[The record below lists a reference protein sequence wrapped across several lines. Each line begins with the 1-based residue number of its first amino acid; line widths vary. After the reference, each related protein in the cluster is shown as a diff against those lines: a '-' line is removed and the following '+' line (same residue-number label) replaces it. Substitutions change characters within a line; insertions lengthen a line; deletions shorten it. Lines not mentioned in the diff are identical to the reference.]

1 MPREFSSRQQRPAC
15 GSSRPSD
22 REMIHRGFNA
32 QLASTRP
39 VVGDHVRPGLL
50 AVTLAVLAGLA
61 AAEPP
66 RRPKSTHPIV
76 GTWAF
81 MVPDTDCE
89 ETYYMRRDG
98 TSLVTSG
105 EEVSESIYQIDDE
118 PSAKGF
124 YKSRDR
130 LVKDNGKMDCSGE
143 VMKVG
148 KEVTNYIRF
157 HPSGDMIIICRDESL
172 EACFG
177 PLHRVQGQ
185 DS

>member
-1 MPREFSSRQQRPAC
+1 
-15 GSSRPSD
+15 
-22 REMIHRGFNA
+22 MIHWGINA
-32 QLASTRP
+32 QFASTQP
-39 VVGDHVRPGLL
+39 VFGDHVRPGLL
-50 AVTLAVLAGLA
+50 AVILAVLAGLV

-66 RRPKSTHPIV
+66 RRPKSTHPII

-105 EEVSESIYQIDDE
+105 EEVSESVYQIDDE
-118 PSAKGF
+118 LSAKGF
-124 YKSRDR
+124 YKSTDK

-148 KEVTNYIRF
+148 NEVTNYIRF
-157 HPSGDMIIICRDESL
+157 HPSGDMIIICRNESL
-172 EACFG
+172 DACFG

-185 DS
+185 NS